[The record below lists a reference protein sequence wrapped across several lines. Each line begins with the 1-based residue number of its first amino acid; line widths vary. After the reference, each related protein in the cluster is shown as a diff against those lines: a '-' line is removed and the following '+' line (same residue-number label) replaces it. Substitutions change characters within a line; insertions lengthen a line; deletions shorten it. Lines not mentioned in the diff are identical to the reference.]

1 MLALNRS
8 ATLATWP
15 FRNSQFVDNSADNLT
30 LQCLDY
36 DTYRY
41 TVTLTLGLWQQI
53 TSLRLVPKVITVTMI
68 PVIHPH
74 HNANRRWRASESNL
88 RWKMT
93 HWKRYRV
100 TDAGP
105 NRRHKLSLTDTDCV
119 SVKFGDRNISIATLL
134 FPRRLQLSCTRKLTG
149 NIYPRCSLF
158 FTAAFRV
165 SKVISQLSYTC
176 VKAFPKGGKRY
187 YAKHRAGHFHR

>member
-15 FRNSQFVDNSADNLT
+15 FRNSPWHLGQDNLLTSADNLT
-30 LQCLDY
+30 LQCRDY

-41 TVTLTLGLWQQI
+41 TVILTLGLWQQI

-68 PVIHPH
+68 RVIYPH
-74 HNANRRWRASESNL
+74 HNANRRWRASVSNL

-100 TDAGP
+100 TDAGHK
-105 NRRHKLSLTDTDCV
+105 RRHTLSLTDTDCV
-119 SVKFGDRNISIATLL
+119 GVNSADNLTLQCRDYDTYRYTVIL
-134 FPRRLQLSCTRKLTG
+134 TLGLWQQITSLRLVPKVITVTMIRV
-149 NIYPRCSLF
+149 IYPHH
-158 FTAAFRV
+158 A
-165 SKVISQLSYTC
+165 SYRIRWWPTEN
-176 VKAFPKGGKRY
+176 GI
-187 YAKHRAGHFHR
+187 